1 MAITK
6 EKKQELVKQYVQDLQ
21 EAKNL
26 IVFKQSGLSV
36 SKDAEIRR
44 EVRETEWKYNV
55 IRKRLFLRALKEAG
69 YPEVDLEQLPG
80 SAVAVYAREDEYA
93 PLKVIN
99 KYLKEFKK
107 AKDAETNFEFLGGWF
122 DKEWK
127 DAEYV
132 NELANIPSREE
143 LLSKLVWIFNYPVQS
158 LTSVLDQI
166 AKKKVEGWDV
176 APAAEEAKPEE
187 AKEEPKEEIKEE
199 ASEETKEETAEAVEE
214 TKEEAATE
222 DHSEAGQEKTEEP
235 SDTEEKSE

>member
-6 EKKQELVKQYVQDLQ
+6 KKKQDLIKQYVQDLQ

-26 IVFKQSGLSV
+26 VIFKQSGLSV
-36 SKDAEIRR
+36 STDADIRR

-55 IRKRLFLRALKEAG
+55 VRKRLFLRALKEAG
-69 YPEVDLEQLPG
+69 YPEINLDQIPG
-80 SAVAVYAREDEYA
+80 SAVAVYSKWDEYA

-99 KYLKEFKK
+99 KYSKEFDKDKK
-107 AKDAETNFEFLGGWF
+107 IETKFEFLWWWF

-132 NELANIPSREE
+132 NEMANIPSKEE

-166 AKKKVEGWDV
+166 AKKKEEGWDATPV
-176 APAAEEAKPEE
+176 A
-187 AKEEPKEEIKEE
+187 
-199 ASEETKEETAEAVEE
+199 EETKEET
-214 TKEEAATE
+214 KEESKEKVADEATK
-222 DHSEAGQEKTEEP
+222 QKTEES
-235 SDTEEKSE
+235 SDNEEKSE

>member
-6 EKKQELVKQYVQDLQ
+6 KKKQDLIKQYVQDLQ

-26 IVFKQSGLSV
+26 VIFKQSGLSV
-36 SKDAEIRR
+36 STDADIRR

-55 IRKRLFLRALKEAG
+55 VRKRLFLRALKEAG
-69 YPEVDLEQLPG
+69 YPEINLDQIPG
-80 SAVAVYAREDEYA
+80 SAVAVYSKWDEYA

-99 KYLKEFKK
+99 KYSKEFDKDKK
-107 AKDAETNFEFLGGWF
+107 IETKFEFLWWWF

-132 NELANIPSREE
+132 NEMANIPSKEE

-166 AKKKVEGWDV
+166 AKKKEEGWNATPV
-176 APAAEEAKPEE
+176 TEET
-187 AKEEPKEEIKEE
+187 KEEPKEELK
-199 ASEETKEETAEAVEE
+199 EETKEKVADEA
-214 TKEEAATE
+214 TK
-222 DHSEAGQEKTEEP
+222 QKTEES
-235 SDTEEKSE
+235 SDNEEKSE